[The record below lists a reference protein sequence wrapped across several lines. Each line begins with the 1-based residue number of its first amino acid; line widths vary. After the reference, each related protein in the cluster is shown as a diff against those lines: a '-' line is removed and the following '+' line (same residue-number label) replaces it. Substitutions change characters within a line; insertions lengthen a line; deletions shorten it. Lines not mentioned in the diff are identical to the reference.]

1 MTDVSYRYGLALYE
15 VAKEAN
21 KQRDY
26 FEKLNLL
33 DEVFKDETI
42 QKFFKSRDVEKSYKK
57 EVFHSIISLKDQSLK
72 KFLDL
77 LIDRYRLS
85 FFHEIREVYEQALY
99 HDENIKVAVIKSAT
113 ELSEHQLTE
122 LTLALETK
130 YQSTIDARVTV
141 DSSLISGLIVKI
153 EDDILD
159 SSLKN
164 RLDQLSRKLKKGV
177 GQHAT

>member
-85 FFHEIREVYEQALY
+85 FFHEIRDVYEQALY
-99 HDENIKVAVIKSAT
+99 HDENIKVAYIKSAT
-113 ELSEHQLTE
+113 ELDEKQLVE
-122 LTLALETK
+122 LKEALSTK
-130 YQSTIDARVTV
+130 YQATIDARVSI

-153 EDDILD
+153 DDDIID

-164 RLDQLSRKLKKGV
+164 RLGQLSRKLKKGV